1 MADILQ
7 TYASM
12 LGNSGYKSL
21 NQCSL
26 QVQLT
31 GLIQSFKDFLA
42 SKTCCKLIIT
52 KRKKKYSL
60 GIFGQVFRDKTN
72 AQNSLL

>member
-42 SKTCCKLIIT
+42 SKLVA
-52 KRKKKYSL
+52 S
-60 GIFGQVFRDKTN
+60 
-72 AQNSLL
+72 